1 MGYTL
6 RHNVHLRLLALLG
19 SEIEQAEMG
28 AAEVGTAFSFF
39 NCLFS
44 QLLLRFESP
53 FAEVAFASS
62 WQLQLNNLFLLIVFK
77 RFV

>member
-1 MGYTL
+1 MGDTL

-39 NCLFS
+39 LS
-44 QLLLRFESP
+44 
-53 FAEVAFASS
+53 
-62 WQLQLNNLFLLIVFK
+62 IVCSHSCC
-77 RFV
+77 